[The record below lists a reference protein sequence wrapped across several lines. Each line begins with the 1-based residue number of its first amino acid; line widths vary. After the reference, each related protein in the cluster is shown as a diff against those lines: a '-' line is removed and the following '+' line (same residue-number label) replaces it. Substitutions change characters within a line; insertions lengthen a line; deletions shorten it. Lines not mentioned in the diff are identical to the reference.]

1 MILSLIGQIVHLLV
15 NAYIF
20 VLFVRMILD
29 WVSVLSPTWRPSG
42 IISSL
47 IGAVYQFDGAA
58 AALVA
63 AIYSAHSDGSH
74 LLRCGVYRTV
84 FHSHRD

>member
-47 IGAVYQFDGAA
+47 IGAVYQLTAPT
-58 AALVA
+58 
-63 AIYSAHSDGSH
+63 
-74 LLRCGVYRTV
+74 LRWLRNIFGPFRWVPSTSMWRLSYCIS
-84 FHSHRD
+84 FSS

>member
-47 IGAVYQFDGAA
+47 IGAV
-58 AALVA
+58 
-63 AIYSAHSDGSH
+63 
-74 LLRCGVYRTV
+74 
-84 FHSHRD
+84 